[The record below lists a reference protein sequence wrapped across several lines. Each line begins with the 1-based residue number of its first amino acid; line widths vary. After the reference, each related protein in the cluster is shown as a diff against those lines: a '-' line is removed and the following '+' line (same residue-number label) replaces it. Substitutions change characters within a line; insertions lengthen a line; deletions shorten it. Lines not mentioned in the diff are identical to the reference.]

1 MLGVAVAARDR
12 PAPRPL
18 DRRDSILFFE
28 ISEAAPSPAAV
39 VLMLRALASTGAL
52 CESCGILFG
61 RPFGDE
67 AEFDAYDAAVLQV
80 LADGCLNRPPSGD
93 VLACR

>member
-1 MLGVAVAARDR
+1 MRNGMIRSGETITTVLGVAVAARDR

-52 CESCGILFG
+52 CESLRHSIRTALRRRG
-61 RPFGDE
+61 R
-67 AEFDAYDAAVLQV
+67 V
-80 LADGCLNRPPSGD
+80 
-93 VLACR
+93 